1 MRARKRG
8 SEWLKRH
15 NPVLQSYGRHC
26 TDDIGKSV
34 CTYACVCV
42 CERELVINQVL
53 GRLTSLGC
61 RVILDWIGRLFLKR
75 QSVGGES

>member
-1 MRARKRG
+1 MVKETEPSPAVTEDTARTI
-8 SEWLKRH
+8 L
-15 NPVLQSYGRHC
+15 GR
-26 TDDIGKSV
+26 V
-34 CTYACVCV
+34 CARTCVCE